1 MKNNRG
7 GKMSNICYAT
17 YCKYNT
23 SFKEPKKIGGFCGLQ
38 SVSIDTDLMC
48 MDFGIKDDKE
58 EE

>member
-1 MKNNRG
+1 
-7 GKMSNICYAT
+7 MSNICYAT

-48 MDFGIKDDKE
+48 MDFDTKDDKE
-58 EE
+58 EG